1 MTTCVRMRTKV
12 EDTIRECLSRNE
24 KALITFVTGGF
35 PSVDY
40 TVSVVET
47 MFRAGAD
54 AVEIGVPFS
63 DPLADGQT
71 IQNANTQALLAGTKV
86 GDIFDVASKVRADGY
101 SAPLVLLAYINTVYR
116 FGIERF
122 VNECVRAGA
131 DGLIIPDLPL
141 EERHLLNSETAPAG
155 EPGELGAVPLIPMV
169 APTTSGDR
177 IDAILQ
183 GGAGFVYC
191 VSTTG
196 VTAVRDELP
205 VGVTELVSRVRS
217 RTDLPV
223 AVGFGI
229 GDAASA
235 SSAAAVADAVIVGS
249 RVVQIIQDT
258 LKRSGE
264 AGSLAAVSKLVSE
277 LKDALRT

>member
-1 MTTCVRMRTKV
+1 M
-12 EDTIRECLSRNE
+12 
-24 KALITFVTGGF
+24 
-35 PSVDY
+35 
-40 TVSVVET
+40 
-47 MFRAGAD
+47 
-54 AVEIGVPFS
+54 
-63 DPLADGQT
+63 
-71 IQNANTQALLAGTKV
+71 
-86 GDIFDVASKVRADGY
+86 
-101 SAPLVLLAYINTVYR
+101 
-116 FGIERF
+116 
-122 VNECVRAGA
+122 
-131 DGLIIPDLPL
+131 
-141 EERHLLNSETAPAG
+141 
-155 EPGELGAVPLIPMV
+155 
-169 APTTSGDR
+169 
-177 IDAILQ
+177 
-183 GGAGFVYC
+183 
-191 VSTTG
+191 STTG